1 MHTHSHSHT
10 YKTKSIE
17 YYAYAP
23 RSIKVYVTG
32 REGEGGVKS
41 KASDFDSFKKMY
53 VIIVRWGFPNNSSND
68 YDATDTII
76 LIHEYLSMD
85 ECKCACVTI
94 AIKQQNAITS
104 TTVQQQ

>member
-1 MHTHSHSHT
+1 MNITHTLRVAL
-10 YKTKSIE
+10 KRMLCDEK
-17 YYAYAP
+17 
-23 RSIKVYVTG
+23 G
-32 REGEGGVKS
+32 RGVKS

-53 VIIVRWGFPNNSSND
+53 VIIVRWGFPNNNSND

-85 ECKCACVTI
+85 ECKCACVTV